1 MINTLFVKII
11 SFVADVTAL
20 CHFDAFFI
28 DIVLFAFYFDP
39 AAYHSLSFC
48 IYIGITGLCPDPG
61 GFLHGTVFAE
71 IVPVFFDFLPSGD
84 HRSLFAK
91 IICLSI
97 AIAEQPLAAETVFIK
112 IVISAFYVCPG
123 LCCISLIR

>member
-1 MINTLFVKII
+1 MINTFFVKII
-11 SFVADVTAL
+11 SFVANVTAL

-39 AAYHSLSFC
+39 AAYQSLSFC

-61 GFLHGTVFAE
+61 RFLHGTVFAE
-71 IVPVFFDFLPSGD
+71 IVPVLSDLLPSGD
-84 HRSLFAK
+84 HRSLFGK
-91 IICLSI
+91 IVRLSI

-112 IVISAFYVCPG
+112 IIISAFYVCPG
-123 LCCISLIR
+123 LCCISLIL